1 MHKQNT
7 CKIWFAAFL
16 SISFVTGCGDCR
28 NPDLTSPTVL
38 SVTPPNASTG
48 VCSNSVVTATFSEA
62 MNVASINSATFT
74 VTPGVSGTIT
84 HDASNTVFTFTPS
97 SPLAVSTVYTA
108 TITTG
113 VRDLFGNALASN
125 FVWSFTTAA
134 NGCNPPPTVLSV
146 TPPNAS
152 TGVCS
157 NSVVT
162 ATFSEAMNV
171 ASINS
176 ATFTVTPGVSGTITH
191 DASNT
196 VFTFTPSSPLAVS
209 TVYTATLTTG
219 VRDLFGNA
227 LASNFV
233 WSFTTAANGC
243 NPPPTVLSVT
253 PPNASTG
260 VCSNSVVTAT
270 FSEAMNVATVNS
282 ATFTVAPGVTG
293 TITHDASNTVFTFT
307 PSSPLA
313 VSTVYTA
320 TLTTGVRDLFG
331 NALATNFVWSFT
343 TAANGC
349 NPPPTVLSVTPPNA
363 STGVCSNSVVT
374 ATFSEAMNV
383 ASINSATFT
392 VSGVTGTITHDAS
405 NTVFTFTPSSPL
417 AVSTVYT
424 ATLTTGVRDLF
435 GNALAS
441 NFVWSFTTAA
451 NGCNPPP
458 TVLSVTPPNAS
469 TGVCSNSVVTA
480 TFSEAMNV
488 ASINS
493 ATFTVSGVTGTI
505 THDASNTVFTFTP
518 SSPLAV
524 STVYTATLTTGVR
537 DLFGNALASNF
548 VWSFTTA
555 ANGCNPPP
563 TVLSVTPPNAST
575 GVCSNSVVT
584 ATFSEAMNVASI
596 NSATFTVSGV
606 PAPSPTTPP
615 TPSLPS
621 LPPALSPSAPSTP
634 PLSPPGRDLFGNAL
648 ASNFVWSFTTAANGC
663 NPPPTVLSVRPTLP
677 PVCAPT
683 PSSPPP
689 SARP

>member
-1 MHKQNT
+1 
-7 CKIWFAAFL
+7 
-16 SISFVTGCGDCR
+16 
-28 NPDLTSPTVL
+28 
-38 SVTPPNASTG
+38 
-48 VCSNSVVTATFSEA
+48 
-62 MNVASINSATFT
+62 
-74 VTPGVSGTIT
+74 
-84 HDASNTVFTFTPS
+84 
-97 SPLAVSTVYTA
+97 
-108 TITTG
+108 
-113 VRDLFGNALASN
+113 
-125 FVWSFTTAA
+125 
-134 NGCNPPPTVLSV
+134 
-146 TPPNAS
+146 
-152 TGVCS
+152 
-157 NSVVT
+157 
-162 ATFSEAMNV
+162 
-171 ASINS
+171 
-176 ATFTVTPGVSGTITH
+176 
-191 DASNT
+191 
-196 VFTFTPSSPLAVS
+196 
-209 TVYTATLTTG
+209 
-219 VRDLFGNA
+219 
-227 LASNFV
+227 
-233 WSFTTAANGC
+233 
-243 NPPPTVLSVT
+243 
-253 PPNASTG
+253 
-260 VCSNSVVTAT
+260 
-270 FSEAMNVATVNS
+270 
-282 ATFTVAPGVTG
+282 
-293 TITHDASNTVFTFT
+293 
-307 PSSPLA
+307 
-313 VSTVYTA
+313 
-320 TLTTGVRDLFG
+320 
-331 NALATNFVWSFT
+331 
-343 TAANGC
+343 
-349 NPPPTVLSVTPPNA
+349 
-363 STGVCSNSVVT
+363 
-374 ATFSEAMNV
+374 MNV

-596 NSATFTVSGV
+596 NSATFTVTPGVSGTITHDASNTVFTFTPSSPLAVSTVYTATLTTGVRDLFGNSLASNFVWSFTTAANGCNPPPTVLSVTPPNASTGVCSNSVVTATFSEAMNVASINSATFTVSGV
-606 PAPSPTTPP
+606 TGTITHDASNTVFTF
-615 TPSLPS
+615 TPS
-621 LPPALSPSAPSTP
+621 SPLAVSTVYTAT
-634 PLSPPGRDLFGNAL
+634 LTTGVRDLFGNAL

-663 NPPPTVLSVRPTLP
+663 NPPPTVLSVTP
-677 PVCAPT
+677 PNASTGVCSNSVVTAT
-683 PSSPPP
+683 FSEAMNVASIN
-689 SARP
+689 SATFTVIWRVRHHHP

>member
-38 SVTPPNASTG
+38 SVSPPNVATG
-48 VCSNSVVTATFSEA
+48 VC
-62 MNVASINSATFT
+62 
-74 VTPGVSGTIT
+74 P
-84 HDASNTVFTFTPS
+84 
-97 SPLAVSTVYTA
+97 
-108 TITTG
+108 
-113 VRDLFGNALASN
+113 
-125 FVWSFTTAA
+125 
-134 NGCNPPPTVLSV
+134 
-146 TPPNAS
+146 
-152 TGVCS
+152 
-157 NSVVT
+157 
-162 ATFSEAMNV
+162 
-171 ASINS
+171 
-176 ATFTVTPGVSGTITH
+176 
-191 DASNT
+191 
-196 VFTFTPSSPLAVS
+196 
-209 TVYTATLTTG
+209 
-219 VRDLFGNA
+219 
-227 LASNFV
+227 
-233 WSFTTAANGC
+233 
-243 NPPPTVLSVT
+243 
-253 PPNASTG
+253 
-260 VCSNSVVTAT
+260 
-270 FSEAMNVATVNS
+270 
-282 ATFTVAPGVTG
+282 
-293 TITHDASNTVFTFT
+293 
-307 PSSPLA
+307 
-313 VSTVYTA
+313 
-320 TLTTGVRDLFG
+320 
-331 NALATNFVWSFT
+331 
-343 TAANGC
+343 
-349 NPPPTVLSVTPPNA
+349 
-363 STGVCSNSVVT
+363 NSVVT

-424 ATLTTGVRDLF
+424 ATITTGVRDLF
-435 GNALAS
+435 GNSLAS

-537 DLFGNALASNF
+537 DLFGNSLASNF

-606 PAPSPTTPP
+606 TGTITHDASNTVFTF
-615 TPSLPS
+615 TPS
-621 LPPALSPSAPSTP
+621 SPLAVSTVYTAT
-634 PLSPPGRDLFGNAL
+634 SPPVSAICSAIPWPAISFGV
-648 ASNFVWSFTTAANGC
+648 SP
-663 NPPPTVLSVRPTLP
+663 PPPTDAIRRPPSSPSLRPTLP
-677 PVCAPT
+677 PVCVPT